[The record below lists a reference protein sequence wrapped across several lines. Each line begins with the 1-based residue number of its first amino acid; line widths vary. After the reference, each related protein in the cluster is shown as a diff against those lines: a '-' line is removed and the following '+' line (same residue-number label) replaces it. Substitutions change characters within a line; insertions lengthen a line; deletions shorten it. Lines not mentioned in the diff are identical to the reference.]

1 MPSFPVMGIRIKTS
15 SVYVQ
20 LKLRSHLLPTNPTW
34 TTYISQWRETVNT
47 KTTLGH
53 AAQASY
59 ISRKLYIWS
68 LVACQSY
75 RNLGLWWSESNQRW
89 FLSLWKRGC
98 MHHFVV
104 LRTVKDKGGSA
115 IISVVSATEIATIQD
130 SSLPPQRPW
139 STLALLSALSTCWH
153 LITCHLLI
161 PHHSVYGSFYHHHL
175 SSPPPQKKDASVVK
189 KYSYIPDST
198 TLDVVLTH
206 PRHSI
211 WQTSNRTVMLW
222 ESCESR
228 VPEIWYLQSY
238 RPYSKLF

>member
-1 MPSFPVMGIRIKTS
+1 MPSFPVMSIWIKTG
-15 SVYVQ
+15 SVYIQ
-20 LKLRSHLLPTNPTW
+20 LKLRSHLLPTDPTW

-75 RNLGLWWSESNQRW
+75 RNLELCWSESNQR
-89 FLSLWKRGC
+89 FLSLWKRGY

-104 LRTVKDKGGSA
+104 LRTVEDTGGSA
-115 IISVVSATEIATIQD
+115 IISVVSATEKATIQD
-130 SSLPPQRPW
+130 SSLPPQHPW
-139 STLALLSALSTCWH
+139 STLALLSAPSTRWH
-153 LITCHLLI
+153 LITYHLLI
-161 PHHSVYGSFYHHHL
+161 LHHSVYGSFYQL
-175 SSPPPQKKDASVVK
+175 LPPQRDASVVK
-189 KYSYIPDST
+189 KYSYVPDST

-222 ESCESR
+222 
-228 VPEIWYLQSY
+228 
-238 RPYSKLF
+238 

>member
-175 SSPPPQKKDASVVK
+175 SSPPPKKRCFSCQEIQLYSWQHNTGCSTDTPKALHMTDFQQDCHVMGELWIAS
-189 KYSYIPDST
+189 T
-198 TLDVVLTH
+198 
-206 PRHSI
+206 
-211 WQTSNRTVMLW
+211 WNM
-222 ESCESR
+222 
-228 VPEIWYLQSY
+228 VPSEL
-238 RPYSKLF
+238 